1 MEYLRELG
9 ALEEREVLMPNYIL
23 GPSNCDG
30 TTSFYDLCCP
40 NACEV
45 HKGHLE
51 RSLMGHMGEQ
61 VAKTRQ
67 VMAERLGSELRP
79 ELVRDLE
86 QMAKEMAA
94 KRRI

>member
-1 MEYLRELG
+1 MDNEFR
-9 ALEEREVLMPNYIL
+9 VLMPNYML

-51 RSLMGHMGEQ
+51 KAVMADTDHVKTITTVVGERSGVVSPEMLRRLEQ
-61 VAKTRQ
+61 LAKDGPQVIGLKTR
-67 VMAERLGSELRP
+67 
-79 ELVRDLE
+79 
-86 QMAKEMAA
+86 
-94 KRRI
+94 

>member
-1 MEYLRELG
+1 M
-9 ALEEREVLMPNYIL
+9 L

-51 RSLMGHMGEQ
+51 KAIMGDDGSHVDLITDAVRERFGHVPSE
-61 VAKTRQ
+61 KRQ
-67 VMAERLGSELRP
+67 W
-79 ELVRDLE
+79 LE
-86 QMAKEMAA
+86 QLAKEGMLVGGFTTN
-94 KRRI
+94 